1 MDSSKKLLC
10 RILIFKEVYTM
21 ILTQSAVFKELNI
34 SLKCYELLKKETDTG
49 PLTFTEPQ
57 NEYALFS
64 LMLHMLNDRIYPII
78 QKRPI
83 FENHIRYEEL
93 IIWNLN
99 WIAADED
106 CQRYQRMLEEICHMY
121 LNSDAQ
127 DWDGAYSVSNLNKA
141 AYIFEGAC
149 YQYTF
154 QCQNKK
160 LTYIFDDEDKI
171 LFNSFKL
178 LMELSF
184 QAAFYRHGK
193 GIDLDLSF

>member
-1 MDSSKKLLC
+1 MIHLLDD
-10 RILIFKEVYTM
+10 EVYP
-21 ILTQSAVFKELNI
+21 V
-34 SLKCYELLKKETDTG
+34 
-49 PLTFTEPQ
+49 
-57 NEYALFS
+57 
-64 LMLHMLNDRIYPII
+64 I
-78 QKRPI
+78 QKRPV
-83 FENHIRYEEL
+83 FENPIRYEEL

-99 WIAADED
+99 WIAVDED
-106 CQRYQRMLEEICHMY
+106 CRRYQRMLKEICQMY

-141 AYIFEGAC
+141 AYIFEGSC

-154 QCQNKK
+154 QCRNKN
-160 LTYIFDDEDKI
+160 LTYQFDDEDKI

-193 GIDLDLSF
+193 GIDLDFSF

>member
-1 MDSSKKLLC
+1 
-10 RILIFKEVYTM
+10 M

-106 CQRYQRMLEEICHMY
+106 CQC
-121 LNSDAQ
+121 
-127 DWDGAYSVSNLNKA
+127 
-141 AYIFEGAC
+141 
-149 YQYTF
+149 
-154 QCQNKK
+154 
-160 LTYIFDDEDKI
+160 
-171 LFNSFKL
+171 
-178 LMELSF
+178 
-184 QAAFYRHGK
+184 
-193 GIDLDLSF
+193 

>member
-1 MDSSKKLLC
+1 
-10 RILIFKEVYTM
+10 M
-21 ILTQSAVFKELNI
+21 ILTKSAVFKELNI
-34 SLKCYELLKKETDTG
+34 SLKCYELLKKDTDTG

-57 NEYALFS
+57 NEYAVFS
-64 LMLHMLNDRIYPII
+64 LMIHLLDDEVYPVI
-78 QKRPI
+78 QKRPVFDNPI
-83 FENHIRYEEL
+83 HYEEL

-99 WIAADED
+99 WIAADKD
-106 CQRYQRMLEEICHMY
+106 CQRYQYMLEEICHMY

-154 QCQNKK
+154 QCRNKK
-160 LTYIFDDEDKI
+160 LTYIFDNEDKI

-184 QAAFYRHGK
+184 QAAFYRHDK
-193 GIDLDLSF
+193 GIDLNLSF

>member
-1 MDSSKKLLC
+1 
-10 RILIFKEVYTM
+10 M
-21 ILTQSAVFKELNI
+21 ILTKSAVFKELNI
-34 SLKCYELLKKETDTG
+34 SRQSYELLKKDTDTG
-49 PLTFTEPQ
+49 PMTFTEPQ

-64 LMLHMLNDRIYPII
+64 LMIHLLDDEVYPII
-78 QKRPI
+78 QKRPV

-99 WIAADED
+99 WIAAGED
-106 CQRYQRMLEEICHMY
+106 CQYYQRMLKEICHMY

-141 AYIFEGAC
+141 PHIFEGAC

-154 QCQNKK
+154 QCRNKK
-160 LTYIFDDEDKI
+160 LTYTFDDEDKI

-184 QAAFYRHGK
+184 QAAYYRHGK
-193 GIDLDLSF
+193 SIDLDLSF

>member
-1 MDSSKKLLC
+1 
-10 RILIFKEVYTM
+10 M

-34 SLKCYELLKKETDTG
+34 SLKRYELLKKDTDTG
-49 PLTFTEPQ
+49 PLTFTGPQ

-64 LMLHMLNDRIYPII
+64 LMIHLLDDEVYPVI
-78 QKRPI
+78 QKRPV
-83 FENHIRYEEL
+83 FENHIRYEDL

-99 WIAADED
+99 WIVADAD
-106 CQRYQRMLEEICHMY
+106 CYRYQRMLEEICQMY

-127 DWDGAYSVSNLNKA
+127 DWDSAYSVSNLNKA

-160 LTYIFDDEDKI
+160 LTYIFDNEDKI

>member
-1 MDSSKKLLC
+1 
-10 RILIFKEVYTM
+10 M

-34 SLKCYELLKKETDTG
+34 SLQSYELLKKETDTG

-64 LMLHMLNDRIYPII
+64 LMIHMLNDEIYPVI
-78 QKRPI
+78 QKRPV
-83 FENHIRYEEL
+83 FENHIRYEDL

-99 WIAADED
+99 WIVADED
-106 CQRYQRMLEEICHMY
+106 CQRYQSMLEEICHMY

-141 AYIFEGAC
+141 AHIFEGAC

-154 QCQNKK
+154 QCWNKK
-160 LTYIFDDEDKI
+160 LTYLFDDEDKI

-184 QAAFYRHGK
+184 QAAYYRHGK